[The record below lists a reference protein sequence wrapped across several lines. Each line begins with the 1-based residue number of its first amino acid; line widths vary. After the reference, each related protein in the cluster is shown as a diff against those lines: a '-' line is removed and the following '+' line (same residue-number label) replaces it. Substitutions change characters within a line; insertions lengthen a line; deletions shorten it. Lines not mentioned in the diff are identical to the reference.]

1 MKKNKL
7 MALVIS
13 SLFLLTSCSGD
24 VSSSE
29 SDEPSTFSS
38 SSLTTSSS
46 EEGTSISE
54 EESVSSAESST
65 ESSISESEE
74 ESDSS
79 SSSSEEVKTF
89 SLVASLGE
97 GVSLEG
103 LPSKAEAGQVITF
116 KVVIAKGF
124 SLKTIS
130 AKAGSA
136 GLALTAGLDDEYSF
150 TMPKRGVTISVSSSR
165 KNFKLAKNDSMN
177 FIASIEQKKIGTNQ
191 YVGLGTIIE
200 TETDE
205 DGEETETSYSTAE
218 FGAEVLV
225 HLTSVSGYKLT
236 GIKVTE
242 VGTIALEEGADHFSF
257 LMPAVD
263 TFVTIEYDYTPIPLT
278 VNSSSHLIV
287 TAYKEDK
294 ATVLTDSLTPYSEV
308 YLKVT
313 NSEDNQ
319 NGRYVL
325 KTLSFS
331 YKGNSSK
338 NSIEITEKDDDGF
351 YHFRAP
357 KASEGIVIN
366 VTEFDNE
373 AYADA
378 DFVGAYQAVDFS
390 NGSIGDIVSFDS
402 KLSFQVE
409 QSGKI
414 ILTNDSKI
422 DEAYSVTKAEN
433 GVASLVKGAEGTSTN
448 FLYDGKAVV
457 VSPYLDEPAN
467 DSSFLMAAFKK
478 EEGKTH
484 SVKATQ
490 FKIGNLTYAVACL
503 FEGET
508 LLDTVL
514 ITRDASATYSK
525 NTITFGVDLTMLE
538 GDFVTDKE
546 ACFSLAK
553 DGVSLAK
560 IGYSG
565 AGGAANR
572 TILGEE
578 YGDYLNGDK
587 TLHLNGG
594 VKATYDNEDYTYAI
608 DGDTIVLTSKTKI
621 ITGTVDLVN
630 KTFVVLK
637 EEEASALPVWS
648 GHTFRGLPQW
658 SYSDSDTSY
667 SWRHTIS
674 FHGDEMKYD
683 ISDSEGFTKKDV
695 DYEVVDGNTINAT
708 FYNTS
713 NKGGF
718 SVALTYHPSA
728 SGIGYF
734 TAKGGV
740 SGAYFKDTKLSLV
753 S

>member
-13 SLFLLTSCSGD
+13 SLFLLTSCGGD

-29 SDEPSTFSS
+29 SDEPSTSSS
-38 SSLTTSSS
+38 SSLATSSS

-54 EESVSSAESST
+54 EGSVSSTESST
-65 ESSISESEE
+65 ESSISESE

-116 KVVIAKGF
+116 KVVIAEGF

-130 AKAGSA
+130 AKAGSV

-165 KNFKLAKNDSMN
+165 KSFKLTKNDSMN
-177 FIASIEQKKIGTNQ
+177 FIASIEQKKAGTNQ
-191 YVGLGTIIE
+191 YVGLGTVIE

-242 VGTIALEEGADHFSF
+242 VGSIPLEEGADHFSF
-257 LMPAVD
+257 LMSAVD

-278 VNSSSHLIV
+278 INNSSHLIV

-294 ATVLTDSLTPYSEV
+294 TTVLTDSLAPYSEV
-308 YLKVT
+308 YLKIT

-319 NGRYVL
+319 DGRYAL
-325 KTLSFS
+325 KTLSYS
-331 YKGNSSK
+331 YKGNFST

-351 YHFRAP
+351 YHFHAP
-357 KASEGIVIN
+357 KADDGIVIN

-378 DFVGAYQAVDFS
+378 DFVGTYQAVDFS

-414 ILTNDSKI
+414 ILTNGSKI
-422 DEAYSVTKAEN
+422 DGAYSVTKAEN
-433 GVASLVKGAEGTSTN
+433 GVASLIKGAEGTSTN
-448 FLYDGKAVV
+448 FLYDDKTVV
-457 VSPYLDEPAN
+457 VSPYLDEPAK
-467 DSSFLMAAFKK
+467 DSSFLMVAFKK

-490 FKIGNLTYAVACL
+490 FKIGSLTYAVACL

-525 NTITFGVDLTMLE
+525 NAITFGVDLTMLE

-546 ACFSLAK
+546 ACFTLAK
-553 DGVSLAK
+553 GGVILAK

-572 TILGEE
+572 AILGEE

-587 TLHLNGG
+587 TLHLNGT
-594 VKATYDNEDYTYAI
+594 KATYDGENYTYAI

-621 ITGTVDLVN
+621 ITGTIDLVN
-630 KTFVVLK
+630 KTFVVLT

-648 GHTFRGLPQW
+648 GHTFRGLPQ
-658 SYSDSDTSY
+658 YSSSDDDTSY
-667 SWRHTIS
+667 SWVHTVV
-674 FHGDEMKYD
+674 FHSDEMKYD
-683 ISDSEGFTKKDV
+683 ISDSVGFTQKDV
-695 DYEVVDGNTINAT
+695 EYEVVDGNTIHAT

-718 SVALTYHPSA
+718 SVTLTYHPST
-728 SGIGYF
+728 SGVGYF

-740 SGAYFKDTKLSLV
+740 TSAYFNNTVLSLV